1 MFYYIKKK
9 KMDDENKD
17 LEDPMET
24 GMLDDMINYNID
36 VWETQNELV
45 ENHQTLEENKPKKKS
60 KLRKILFIILWV
72 FWVLFLL
79 RLAIV
84 FLFLKWLSNLAEKMG
99 STNISMEQED
109 WLYEFNGHW
118 RHNWIDSYMLTPV
131 NSNEIVIWD
140 DTFEMSYDDS
150 FQNMINLS
158 TKDYS
163 WIEGMYNFDPY
174 IYLDLK
180 FSEWKIMDWS
190 IVDIKTKKN
199 LWQLNFDELNQIYNF
214 EAKYPIKEI
223 EKKNSFKLSEFDENV
238 IYKYVLTPE
247 DESIPWIINDLDFD
261 VVFYKKSSSSLNPQY
276 EPNIYFANDDSFW
289 WFRYSSSDETI
300 YMMYQRATKEDIL
313 YVLEPLPLG
322 QYEHWKEIDIW
333 SEDYLY
339 NDTDEMLRLILID
352 DSFWEKETK
361 SKKVLKPWEVYKKG
375 SFIDY
380 VIIK

>member
-1 MFYYIKKK
+1 
-9 KMDDENKD
+9 MDDENKD

-199 LWQLNFDELNQIYNF
+199 LWQLNFDELNQMYNF

-223 EKKNSFKLSEFDENV
+223 EKKNLLFFIRKVLHLLIHNMNQIFILQMMIVFD
-238 IYKYVLTPE
+238 
-247 DESIPWIINDLDFD
+247 DLDIVLLMKQFIWCIKEQRKRI
-261 VVFYKKSSSSLNPQY
+261 FYMCLNLCLLDSM
-276 EPNIYFANDDSFW
+276 NI
-289 WFRYSSSDETI
+289 
-300 YMMYQRATKEDIL
+300 
-313 YVLEPLPLG
+313 
-322 QYEHWKEIDIW
+322 
-333 SEDYLY
+333 
-339 NDTDEMLRLILID
+339 
-352 DSFWEKETK
+352 EKR
-361 SKKVLKPWEVYKKG
+361 
-375 SFIDY
+375 
-380 VIIK
+380 